1 MQNKSTY
8 DNREQKIKEV
18 APEIHQLFEN
28 YKINKNIPGLAYGI
42 IVDGQSVI
50 DSAIGS
56 INLDKNLLASSQ
68 SAFRIASMS
77 KSFTAMAILKL
88 RDEGKL
94 SLKDPVADYVPEA
107 AKLEY
112 LTTDALII
120 DIENLLTMTAGF
132 PYFLLIAN
140 RRYDG

>member
-18 APEIHQLFEN
+18 APEIHQLFED